1 MTARVRAGGR
11 VWQLTEAFT
20 FQEETR
26 ALPDPDAGEVV
37 VRPTA
42 VGICGTDLHAWRG
55 RLDRLPIVPTH
66 DGVGVVTAVGAHVDP
81 ALLGT
86 RVVIDPVDQCGSCAS
101 CLAGH
106 PGVCLAG
113 GYLGMT
119 VDGLLAERVALPA
132 ARVVPVP
139 DSIGDDAATVLEP
152 VAIGFRI
159 RAEIAARGIAP
170 GTALLIGGGPVG
182 LLIGQLL
189 AHDGWEVTI
198 EEPSAERRARAH
210 DLGLSAAAPGENT
223 GWRATLV
230 VDTSAVEP
238 GTRAALAAAFPGA
251 LVVLLGRSPAGIP
264 AADVLLRE
272 IDLLG
277 VRGGAGYYADAV
289 AAVARGAVDPVA
301 LIDEVHD
308 LAELSDVEKAF
319 SSHDSP
325 TPPLRSVLHL
335 P

>member
-1 MTARVRAGGR
+1 MSARVRAGGR

-20 FQEETR
+20 FHEETR
-26 ALPDPDAGEVV
+26 ALPAPVAGEVA

-66 DGVGVVTAVGAHVDP
+66 DGVGVVTAIGTDVDP
-81 ALLGT
+81 ALLGA
-86 RVVIDPVDQCGSCAS
+86 RVVMDPVDQCGSCAS

-139 DSIGDDAATVLEP
+139 DSVGDDAATVLEP

-159 RAEIAARGIAP
+159 RAEIAARGITP
-170 GTALLIGGGPVG
+170 RTALLIGGGPLG
-182 LLIGQLL
+182 ILIGQLL
-189 AHDGWEVTI
+189 AHDGWLVTI
-198 EEPSAERRARAH
+198 EEPSAERRARAQ
-210 DLGLSAAAPGENT
+210 DLGLSASKPGDAT

-230 VDTSAVEP
+230 VDTSAAES

-251 LVVLLGRSPAGIP
+251 PVVLLGRSPAEVP

-272 IDLLG
+272 LDLLG
-277 VRGGAGYYADAV
+277 VRGGTGHYADAV
-289 AAVARGAVDPVA
+289 AAVAHGAVDPAA

-308 LAELSDVEKAF
+308 LVDLSDLEKAF
-319 SSHDSP
+319 GSHDSP

>member
-1 MTARVRAGGR
+1 M
-11 VWQLTEAFT
+11 WQLTDAFT
-20 FQEETR
+20 FNEEIR
-26 ALPDPDAGEVV
+26 PLPEPRPGEVV
-37 VRPTA
+37 VHPTA

-66 DGVGVVTAVGAHVDP
+66 DGIGIVTNVGPRADP
-81 ALLGT
+81 ALRGA
-86 RVVIDPVDQCGSCAS
+86 RVVIDPVDQCGTCAS
-101 CLAGH
+101 CRAGH
-106 PGVCLAG
+106 PGVCLVG

-139 DSIGDDAATVLEP
+139 PSVGDDAATVLEP

-159 RAEIAARGIAP
+159 RAEIAARRITP
-170 GTALLIGGGPVG
+170 GTALLIGGGPLG

-189 AHDGWEVTI
+189 AHDGWLVTI

-210 DLGLSAAAPGENT
+210 NLGLAASAPGEHS

-238 GTRAALAAAFPGA
+238 GTRAALAAAVPGA
-251 LVVLLGRSPAGIP
+251 LVILLGRSPADVP
-264 AADVLLRE
+264 AGDILLRE

-277 VRGGAGYYADAV
+277 IRGGAGHYADAL
-289 AAVARGAVDPVA
+289 AAVANGTLDPASLVDEMHE
-301 LIDEVHD
+301 IND
-308 LAELSDVEKAF
+308 LGDLEKAF
-319 SSHDSP
+319 SSHDRP
-325 TPPLRSVLHL
+325 IPPLRSVLHL

>member
-11 VWQLTEAFT
+11 VWQLIAAHTFNEEART
-20 FQEETR
+20 
-26 ALPDPDAGEVV
+26 LPEPGAGEVV

-42 VGICGTDLHAWRG
+42 VGVCGTDLHAWRG

-66 DGVGVVTAVGAHVDP
+66 DGVGVVTAVGVGVDP
-81 ALLGT
+81 ALLGA
-86 RVVIDPVDQCGSCAS
+86 RVVIDPVDQCGSCRS
-101 CLAGH
+101 CLASH
-106 PGVCLAG
+106 PGVCLDG

-139 DSIGDDAATVLEP
+139 ASVGDDAATVLEP

-159 RAEIAARGIAP
+159 RAEIAARGI
-170 GTALLIGGGPVG
+170 TAGDAVLIGGGPLG

-189 AHDGWEVTI
+189 ANDGWGVTI
-198 EEPSAERRARAH
+198 EEPSAERRARAR
-210 DLGLSAAAPGENT
+210 DLGLSTTAPGEVT
-223 GWRATLV
+223 GWRASLV

-238 GTRAALAAAFPGA
+238 GTRAALAAACPGA
-251 LVVLLGRSPAGIP
+251 LVVLLGRSPADVP

-277 VRGGAGYYADAV
+277 LRGGAGHYGDAV
-289 AAVARGAVDPVA
+289 AAVASGAVDPAA

-308 LAELSDVEKAF
+308 LMGLSDLEKAF
-319 SSHDSP
+319 SSHDGP

>member
-1 MTARVRAGGR
+1 MTARVRAGGK
-11 VWQLTEAFT
+11 VWQLTDAFT
-20 FQEETR
+20 FNEEIR
-26 ALPDPDAGEVV
+26 PLPEPLPGEVV
-37 VRPTA
+37 VHPTA

-66 DGVGVVTAVGAHVDP
+66 DGVGIVTNVGPRADP
-81 ALLGT
+81 ALRGA
-86 RVVIDPVDQCGSCAS
+86 RVVIDPVDQCGTCAS
-101 CLAGH
+101 CRAGH

-139 DSIGDDAATVLEP
+139 PSVGDDAATVLEP

-159 RAEIAARGIAP
+159 RAEIAARRITP
-170 GTALLIGGGPVG
+170 GTALLIGGGPLG

-189 AHDGWEVTI
+189 AHDGWLVTI

-210 DLGLSAAAPGENT
+210 NLGLAASAPGEHSS
-223 GWRATLV
+223 WRATLV

-251 LVVLLGRSPAGIP
+251 LVILLGRSPADVP
-264 AADVLLRE
+264 AGDILLRE

-277 VRGGAGYYADAV
+277 IRGGAGYYADAL
-289 AAVARGAVDPVA
+289 AAVANGTLDPASLVDEMHE
-301 LIDEVHD
+301 IND
-308 LAELSDVEKAF
+308 LGDLEKAF
-319 SSHDSP
+319 SSHDRP
-325 TPPLRSVLHL
+325 IPPLRSVLHL